1 MVEKTSLERVMICG
15 VQTNQLDEVFNESMA
30 ELRNLVETAHGT
42 VIAEMVQH
50 RHQVDQRTIIGS
62 GKLQDMKAIVEH
74 EDIETVIFNQ
84 PLTPRQSQHLEAA
97 LQIKIIDRVQLI
109 LDIFAMR
116 AQSKTGQLQV
126 ELAQIDYLLPRLA
139 GEGGN
144 LSRLGGGIGTRG
156 PGETKLETDRRHLR
170 RKMTQ
175 IRSELRA
182 VESHRKRNRKKRSE
196 GEVVQI
202 GLVGYTNAGKST
214 LLSNLTQTGTY
225 IKDELFAT
233 LDPLTKRWTLPDG
246 LHTTVTDTVG
256 FIQDLPTELI
266 EAFQSTLE
274 ESRQMDVLFH
284 VVDASSPTRD
294 LQEKTVMQL
303 LHDLDMDHIP
313 MLTIYNKADLVD
325 DLFTPTLYPSVLLSA
340 KSEGAAQKIIPAL
353 EGLLQQK
360 WEAFKFHI
368 APQEA
373 YKMAKLAQTA
383 LISQQEFDEEGQFY
397 SVSGYINPISK
408 WLREFENLKAKDDA

>member
-84 PLTPRQSQHLEAA
+84 SLTPRQSQHLEAA
-97 LQIKIIDRVQLI
+97 LQVKIIDRVQLI

-196 GEVVQI
+196 SEVVQI

-214 LLSNLTQTGTY
+214 LLSNLTQTDTY

-233 LDPLTKRWTLPDG
+233 LDPLTKRWTLLDG
-246 LHTTVTDTVG
+246 LRTTVTDTVG

-294 LQEKTVMQL
+294 LQEKTVVQL

-340 KSEGAAQKIIPAL
+340 KSEDAAQKIIPAL

-360 WEAFKFHI
+360 WEAFEFHI